1 MYVVALR
8 DRELLFFGDTAV
20 NISPD
25 ADTLTDIAL
34 LTAGFVEKLGI
45 RPRIAMLSFSNF
57 GSVRHPEAAKVR
69 QAVKRLKELQPDME
83 IDGEMQVDTALNTEI
98 LRSRYPFSDLE
109 TAANVLI
116 FPGLASANSAYKLLV
131 ELGGAEVI
139 GPILLGMRHPVH
151 FLQRGSTVPDII
163 NLVTLA
169 SVDAQVRSQQPKTSS
184 T

>member
-20 NISPD
+20 NIDPG
-25 ADTLTDIAL
+25 AETLTDIAM

-45 RPRIAMLSFSNF
+45 SPRIAMVSFSNF
-57 GSVRHPEAAKVR
+57 GSVRHPQSEKVR
-69 QAVKRLKELQPDME
+69 QAVRLVKALRPDME

-98 LRSRYPFSDLE
+98 LRSQYAFSDLKR
-109 TAANVLI
+109 AANVLI
-116 FPGLASANSAYKLLV
+116 FPGLASANAAYKLLA

-151 FLQRGSTVPDII
+151 FLQRGSTVSDII

-169 SVDAQVRSQQPKTSS
+169 SVDAQVPS
-184 T
+184 TRT